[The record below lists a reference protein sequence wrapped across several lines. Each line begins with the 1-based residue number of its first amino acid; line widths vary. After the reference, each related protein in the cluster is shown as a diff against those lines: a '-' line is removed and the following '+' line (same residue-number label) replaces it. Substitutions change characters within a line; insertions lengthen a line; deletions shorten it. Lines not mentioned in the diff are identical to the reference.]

1 MLTSDRLDKI
11 EDLPKAKSRKSL
23 VSKLREY
30 ASAHASLISFVILI
44 AFLETIIAWR
54 EIPDYV
60 IPAPH
65 KILFALYA
73 GFAVPLVRH
82 RRAFTSTS

>member
-23 VSKLREY
+23 VSKLHEY

-60 IPAPH
+60 SLRH
-65 KILFALYA
+65 TRFFCALCWLCRSSFGTA
-73 GFAVPLVRH
+73 GLLR
-82 RRAFTSTS
+82 